1 MMYWLLKEPL
11 THFLAMGLGLF
22 LLYNALNPIQA
33 DDSGITIVV
42 DRAHLLNFIQYRAKR
57 FDSVNVSAQ
66 LDAMPDDVKTRLI
79 DDYVREEV
87 LYREATALQ
96 LDKNDTVAR
105 QRLIQQMRYLTQSFI
120 SAGLTFT
127 EAELHAY
134 QTDHADR
141 YKEPAKVTFTHVF
154 FSTESRPLSEAQA
167 LAQRQLSE
175 LNQQQIPFHQ
185 AMAHG
190 ERFLYHRNYV
200 NKDADL
206 IASHFGE
213 ALQQAVFGLN
223 ASESQW
229 QGPYQS
235 PYGVHL
241 VLVTQHSPEYS
252 PPLEE
257 VKVRVAQDLHQQ
269 RRQEQ
274 LELAIKRMIEGY
286 DIEVSAALTTVNT
299 AVDG

>member
-1 MMYWLLKEPL
+1 MMRLLLKEPL
-11 THFLAMGLGLF
+11 LHFLGMGVCLF
-22 LLYNALNPIQA
+22 LLYTALQA
-33 DDSGITIVV
+33 DSPSLDSQRVIV
-42 DRAHLLNFIQYRAKR
+42 DRERLLTYLQTRAKAFDTDR
-57 FDSVNVSAQ
+57 FQQQ
-66 LDAMPDDVKTRLI
+66 LDAMPPAQRQRLI

-154 FSTESRPLSEAQA
+154 FSTETRTLSEAQT
-167 LAQRQLSE
+167 LAQQQLSE
-175 LNQQQIPFHQ
+175 LNQQHIPFHQ

-200 NKDADL
+200 NKDAEF
-206 IASHFGE
+206 IASHFGD
-213 ALQQAVFGLN
+213 ALQQAVFSLN

-241 VLVTQHSPEYS
+241 VMVTQHSPEYS

-257 VKVRVAQDLHQQ
+257 VKARVAQDLHQQ
-269 RRQEQ
+269 RQQEQ
-274 LELAIKRMIEGY
+274 LDLAIKRMIEGY
-286 DIEVSAALTTVNT
+286 DVEVSAALTIANT